1 MMTLKINHLHAI
13 IKDTGEEILKGV
25 DLTVPTGE
33 IHAIMGPN
41 GTGKST
47 LSETIMGYPAYE
59 VTQGTVAFDGQDV
72 LSLPVNERAR
82 LGMFLGMQY
91 PAEIQGV
98 NNADFIRTAINAQRP
113 EDDPL
118 TVLQFI
124 QRLKENMALLEM
136 PADITDRYLNVGFS
150 GGEKKRN
157 EVLQMLMLQPK
168 LAILDEIDS
177 GLDIDALRI
186 VAKGIN
192 HLRGP
197 EFSALLITHYERLL
211 EYVTPDKIHVM
222 VDGQIVKTAGP
233 ELADELEAD
242 GYAKYEKIRRNGV
255 SESTTPE

>member
-1 MMTLKINHLHAI
+1 MTLKINHLHAI
-13 IKDTGEEILKGV
+13 IKETGEEILKGV

-59 VTQGTVAFDGQDV
+59 VTQGTVEFDGQDV

-118 TVLQFI
+118 PVLQFI
-124 QRLKENMALLEM
+124 QRLQENMALLEM
-136 PADITDRYLNVGFS
+136 PDD
-150 GGEKKRN
+150 
-157 EVLQMLMLQPK
+157 
-168 LAILDEIDS
+168 
-177 GLDIDALRI
+177 
-186 VAKGIN
+186 
-192 HLRGP
+192 
-197 EFSALLITHYERLL
+197 
-211 EYVTPDKIHVM
+211 
-222 VDGQIVKTAGP
+222 
-233 ELADELEAD
+233 
-242 GYAKYEKIRRNGV
+242 IRR
-255 SESTTPE
+255 SAMKFCRC

>member
-1 MMTLKINHLHAI
+1 MTLKINHLHAI
-13 IKDTGEEILKGV
+13 IKETGEEILKGV
-25 DLTVPTGE
+25 NLTVPTGE

-59 VTQGTVAFDGQDV
+59 VTQGTVEFDGQDV
-72 LSLPVNERAR
+72 LSLPVNER
-82 LGMFLGMQY
+82 
-91 PAEIQGV
+91 
-98 NNADFIRTAINAQRP
+98 RTAINAQRP

-118 TVLQFI
+118 PVLQFI
-124 QRLKENMALLEM
+124 QRLQENMALLEM
-136 PADITDRYLNVGFS
+136 PDDITDRYLNVGFS

-242 GYAKYEKIRRNGV
+242 GYAKYEQIRRNGV

>member
-1 MMTLKINHLHAI
+1 MTLVIKNLHAK
-13 IKDTGEEILKGV
+13 IKETGVEILKGV
-25 DLTVPTGE
+25 NLTVPTGE

-47 LSETIMGYPAYE
+47 LSATIMGYPAYE
-59 VTQGTVAFDGQDV
+59 VTAGSVEFDGVDV
-72 LSLPVNERAR
+72 LALPVNERAK
-82 LGMFLGMQY
+82 LGLFLGMQY

-98 NNADFIRTAINAQRP
+98 NNADFIRAAINANRP
-113 EDDPL
+113 QDDPIP
-118 TVLQFI
+118 VLDFLRQLEAN
-124 QRLKENMALLEM
+124 QKLLEM
-136 PADITDRYLNVGFS
+136 DADVSQRYLNVGFS

-192 HLRGP
+192 HLRGS

-233 ELADELEAD
+233 ELADELEAN
-242 GYAKYEKIRRNGV
+242 GYEQYEQLRKNGGD
-255 SESTTPE
+255 